1 MLGVFLGRT
10 RVGTLNSG
18 MTSLRR
24 AGRIFKEKED
34 VNLVKSQIE
43 ELNKEIQSLEGT
55 LNEEIEKISQ
65 KFNADNYKIETL
77 SLQLKRTDITNL
89 KVALLWES

>member
-1 MLGVFLGRT
+1 
-10 RVGTLNSG
+10 

-24 AGRIFKEKED
+24 AGRIFKEKKD

-43 ELNKEIQSLEGT
+43 ELTREIQNLERT

-65 KFNADNYKIETL
+65 KFNIDNYKIETL
-77 SLQLKRTDITNL
+77 SLQPKRTDITNV
-89 KVALLWES
+89 KVDLLWEA